1 MLIKT
6 VIMTA
11 MVTIFVCI
19 ACKQTVKTDS
29 AYISDSRILNGF
41 EVKEVIV
48 GLFNYNIIRIMDT
61 DSNYYAIVSEHSKE
75 CGKIFDKKLELESG
89 FRYNIPLKIKK
100 FTDQDKIY
108 SRVFK
113 HDKDEF
119 YISNPNMYFYKDG
132 KVSENIYSADN
143 ICGDYIILADF
154 VW

>member
-1 MLIKT
+1 MHIKSVFLI
-6 VIMTA
+6 
-11 MVTIFVCI
+11 TIIATFVCI
-19 ACKQTVKTDS
+19 ACNQTVKTDS
-29 AYISDSRILNGF
+29 AYKSDAILLDGF

-61 DSNYYAIVSEHSKE
+61 DSNYFAIVSEHNKE
-75 CGKIFDKKLELESG
+75 CSKIFDKKLELESG

-119 YISNPNMYFYKDG
+119 YISSPNMYFYKDG
-132 KVSENIYSADN
+132 KVSKNIYYADN